1 MLEIIAESWKTHVDR
16 WSSKIFFEV
25 WKPFVI
31 CRSLSIISPPFY
43 SSKKMFTYHLI
54 DSYQVWSVLR
64 FFLLVTGFLWGQ
76 LLEFQFHLAL
86 GTSFQV
92 EVQLCCSPTFLHNW
106 LLTWLVFKFISKRWN
121 LSNSRYVLNCKQE
134 NELQDTVRL
143 ILFYNTSWAIMTH
156 TNIHVFMV

>member
-1 MLEIIAESWKTHVDR
+1 MLEIIAESWKTHVDP

-76 LLEFQFHLAL
+76 LLEFQFHLAP

-92 EVQLCCSPTFLHNW
+92 GADLCCSRTFLPNW
-106 LLTWLVFKFISKRWN
+106 LLTWQVSKLISA
-121 LSNSRYVLNCKQE
+121 LSNVDFIRKFRGVRKGGQAGNCP
-134 NELQDTVRL
+134 LPPS
-143 ILFYNTSWAIMTH
+143 LFIKS
-156 TNIHVFMV
+156 